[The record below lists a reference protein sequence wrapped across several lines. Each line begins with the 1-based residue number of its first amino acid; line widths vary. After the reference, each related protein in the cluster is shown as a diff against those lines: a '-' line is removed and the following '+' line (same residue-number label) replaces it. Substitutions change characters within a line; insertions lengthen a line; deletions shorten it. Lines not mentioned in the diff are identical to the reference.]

1 MNNTR
6 RKVSQQNKNANV
18 TKNKDENLFK
28 NILIIVL
35 LIVSFVQA
43 IYIVFYT
50 LNLKENTVKKS
61 FLSSFIDIQKEVC
74 EYLVEEKANTYDA
87 YNYSQILT
95 GIIVNEEGNINKIK
109 DIDGKDLTP
118 IVNSDNKLDINGV
131 EYYTINNDNI
141 KSSININMPSYKNMT
156 WYISNEGDVKVKL
169 EKEPNWW
176 TSDLDCLLIGN

>member
-1 MNNTR
+1 MNDTR
-6 RKVSQQNKNANV
+6 RKVNSKSNK
-18 TKNKDENLFK
+18 KDDTLFK

-35 LIVSFVQA
+35 LIVSFTQA
-43 IYIVFYT
+43 IYIIFYT

-61 FLSSFIDIQKEVC
+61 FLESFIDIQKEVC

-95 GIIVNEEGNINKIK
+95 GTIIDEEGNINKIK
-109 DIDGKDLTP
+109 DIDGNDLTS
-118 IVNSDNKLDINGV
+118 IVNSETKLDINSV
-131 EYYTINNDNI
+131 EYYAINNDNI
-141 KSSININMPSYKNMT
+141 KSSLDINMPNYKNMT
-156 WYISNEGDVKVKL
+156 WYISSEGDIKVKL